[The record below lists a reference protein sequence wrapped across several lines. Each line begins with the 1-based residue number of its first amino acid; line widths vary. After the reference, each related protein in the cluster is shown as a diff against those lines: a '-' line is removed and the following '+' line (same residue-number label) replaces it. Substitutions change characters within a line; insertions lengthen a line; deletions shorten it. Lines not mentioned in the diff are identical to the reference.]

1 MGATIRDVEVFRAGD
16 YGAKGVYTPEDIA
29 RIAADYDFAG
39 RHDAPL
45 TVDHVQ
51 AGPALGW
58 IRNLRAA
65 GASLFADFVDVA
77 DETVTAIRE
86 RSFSKRSIEL
96 FPKFAATGRPYLKA
110 VTMLGAAAPH
120 VKGLRE
126 IAFGDH
132 GESVSFDEEMMPPVA
147 FVEVSNTAN
156 GPAVAPNKEEDR
168 MPDPAPQGAAPPAA
182 LPPDAVAKF
191 AELEATV
198 SAEREA
204 RKAAE
209 ARADATAKEFA
220 TLKAALFAER
230 ETGRFDA
237 VFSEAVKAGRALPVN
252 RDGAFTIFSALPAE
266 GSVVK
271 FGESEGSPRDAYLHA
286 IKTAPVVVEMGD
298 AMPAGGRRNFGAT
311 GAGTAEDKMHR
322 FSERADE
329 IIKAKGWGEDRFGDA
344 LEMAERE
351 MSR

>member
-16 YGAKGVYTPEDIA
+16 YGAKGVYTPEDLS
-29 RIAADYDFAG
+29 RIAADYDSAG

-77 DETVTAIRE
+77 DETIQAIRE

-132 GESVSFDEEMMPPVA
+132 GESVSFDEETMPPVA

-156 GPAVAPNKEEDR
+156 GTAVAPIKEEVR
-168 MPDPAPQGAAPPAA
+168 MSEPAPQGAAPPAA
-182 LPPDAVAKF
+182 LPPDVIAKF
-191 AELEATV
+191 AEFEASLAT
-198 SAEREA
+198 ERKA
-204 RKAAE
+204 REAAE
-209 ARADATAKEFA
+209 ARALGAEAA
-220 TLKAALFAER
+220 VAALDARLFSER
-230 ETGRFDA
+230 ETARFDKA
-237 VFSEAVKAGRALPVN
+237 FDAALSEGRATPAN
-252 RDGAFTIFSALPAE
+252 RPAALAIFSALPATGE
-266 GSVVK
+266 VVK
-271 FGESEGSPRDAYLHA
+271 FGETEGSPRDAYLHA
-286 IKTAPVVVEMGD
+286 LATAPVVVEFRDALPPREPRAPVNGRD
-298 AMPAGGRRNFGAT
+298 AMDAAAKARAKEKNIT
-311 GAGTAEDKMHR
+311 
-322 FSERADE
+322 FSEALVE
-329 IIKAKGWGEDRFGDA
+329 IVNEKEGC
-344 LEMAERE
+344 
-351 MSR
+351 

>member
-1 MGATIRDVEVFRAGD
+1 MGSTIREVEVFRAGD

-65 GASLFADFVDVA
+65 GPSLFADFVDVA

-132 GESVSFDEEMMPPVA
+132 GESVSFDEETMPPVA

-182 LPPDAVAKF
+182 LPPDVLAKF
-191 AELEATV
+191 AEFEATL
-198 SAEREA
+198 ATERKA
-204 RKAAE
+204 REAAE
-209 ARADATAKEFA
+209 ARALGAESAV
-220 TLKAALFAER
+220 AALDARLFSER
-230 ETGRFDA
+230 ETARFDKA
-237 VFSEAVKAGRALPVN
+237 FEQALSEGRTTPANRHTAL
-252 RDGAFTIFSALPAE
+252 AIFSALPAT
-266 GSVVK
+266 GDVVK
-271 FGESEGSPRDAYLHA
+271 FGASEGSPRDAYLHGLL
-286 IKTAPVVVEMGD
+286 TAPVVVEFRD
-298 AMPAGGRRNFGAT
+298 ALPPREARTPANTDPRESLRDRAKALAT
-311 GAGTAEDKMHR
+311 EKNIA
-322 FSERADE
+322 FSE
-329 IIKAKGWGEDRFGDA
+329 A
-344 LEMAERE
+344 LNLAINEKEAR
-351 MSR
+351 